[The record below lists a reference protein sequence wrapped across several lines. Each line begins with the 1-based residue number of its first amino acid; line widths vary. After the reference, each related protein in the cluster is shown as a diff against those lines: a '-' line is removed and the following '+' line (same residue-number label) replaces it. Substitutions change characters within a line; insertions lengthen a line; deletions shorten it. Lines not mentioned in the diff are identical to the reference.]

1 MPIRPLPPLV
11 VSQIAA
17 GEVVERPASVVKE
30 LVENAIDAG
39 ATRIAIEI
47 EDGGKALVRVSDD
60 GAGIAAD
67 ELALAV
73 APHATSKIAA
83 VADLD
88 HVATMGFRGEALAS
102 IASVSRL
109 TLLSRAAGAEDAW
122 QLESEGGAMGAPRPA
137 AAPPGTT
144 VTVRNL
150 FFNTPARRKFL
161 RAEQTETG
169 RIVDVVQA
177 LALAHPAIGFELTVG
192 ARRRLGLGPASPRAR
207 AIEVLGPELEPE
219 LLEFDAAAEGLRIW
233 GLAGAP
239 ALAGV
244 NARGQRAYVN
254 GRPITDRTVTH
265 AIREGYRG
273 LIEPGFTPVMVIFL
287 EMDPALVDVNVHP
300 AKSEVRFREQA
311 AVHAA
316 IMRAVRE
323 RLRAADLT
331 PPVALESAAGA
342 SVGAAADVR
351 GGAREIVERIRGL
364 APAEKG
370 FVYAELKEALA
381 ALPADAP
388 PGAVPPLPVVRP
400 VVDALQVHRAYLVTE
415 DEAGLL
421 IVDQHALHER
431 VMFEELEA
439 RLERGPLES
448 QRLLVPAMIRADGA
462 AIERLDALRPMLER
476 LGIDATAAGPD
487 AVAVHAFT
495 TLLLD
500 RGVDPVVFMEDV
512 LARMGELGGGAEA
525 ILHEVVDMMACKA
538 AIKAGQ
544 RLAPPEIET
553 LLAARGRV
561 ERSSRCPHG
570 RPTTLRIGLKELERR
585 FGRR

>member
-1 MPIRPLPPLV
+1 MPIRPLPPIV

-39 ATRIAIEI
+39 ATRITVEI
-47 EDGGKALVRVSDD
+47 EDGGKALICVSDD
-60 GAGIAAD
+60 GAGIASD
-67 ELALAV
+67 ELSLAI

-83 VADLD
+83 AADLD

-122 QLESEGGAMGAPRPA
+122 QIDSEGGATGAPRPA

-169 RIVDVVQA
+169 RIVDVVLA

-192 ARRRLGLGPASPRAR
+192 GRRRLALAPASPRAR
-207 AIEVLGPELEPE
+207 AIEVIGPDLEPE

-311 AVHAA
+311 AVHGA
-316 IMRAVRE
+316 ILRVVRE

-331 PPVALESAAGA
+331 PPVVLEGAAGA
-342 SVGAAADVR
+342 SIGAAAGVR

-381 ALPADAP
+381 AAADVPPAEA
-388 PGAVPPLPVVRP
+388 PLPVVRP

-415 DEAGLL
+415 DEAGLV

-448 QRLLVPAMIRADGA
+448 QRLLVPAMIRANGA
-462 AIERLDALRPMLER
+462 AIERLAALRPVLER
-476 LGIDATAAGPD
+476 LGVDAAPAGPD
-487 AVAVHAFT
+487 TIAVHAFT

-500 RGVDPVVFMEDV
+500 RGVDPVAFMEDV
-512 LARMGELGGGAEA
+512 LAHMSELGGSAEA